1 MKYKISVSDRKTYL
15 NIHVNE
21 PVTAELLKG
30 FIGETAK
37 KAIECRIDNFLF
49 DLRCTTNQTAL
60 TNHYEMIYKDSKGLG
75 FKPYSKHALVVS
87 QENMSDYR
95 FVETV
100 LINAGYQS
108 KMFTD
113 ELSAIEWLEK

>member
-21 PVTAELLKG
+21 PVTAELLKR

-60 TNHYEMIYKDSKGLG
+60 TNHYEMVYKDSKELG